1 MEEQRVVGCFL
12 NNSYGRFFGPS
23 LSVLILVLCLS
34 GAGVSQARQPCSI
47 LDRIS
52 SKDAL
57 VVADPDGRI
66 LYSKN
71 EDKLCTPASTLKILT
86 GLAAIHYLGAAYR
99 FETEFYVDD
108 EQNLKVKGYG
118 DPLLV
123 SEVWREIA
131 GALAPII
138 RGCKGVVVDDAY
150 FSQDI
155 DIPGVGSS
163 TNPYDAPNGALCANF
178 NTVSFEHN
186 ASGKIVSAESQ
197 TPITPLAREKI
208 RSLGL
213 RKGRHTFSHKGH
225 EASRYAGELLFDFLT
240 ETGRVCAG
248 GVRADTVH
256 SGDRLIY
263 TYRSI
268 FTVEEAVGKMLEF
281 SNNFIANQLLLTL
294 GAHVHGPPG
303 TVAKGVAVLSDF
315 VRHELQLEDVEIA
328 EGSGISRQNRLSALD
343 MLAVLRRF
351 APYRALLVR
360 KGPVLCKTGTLN
372 GVRTRAGYIEG
383 KPGRLYAFVIF
394 LNSSRRD
401 IDSILDCVKKGIDHG
416 DDS

>member
-1 MEEQRVVGCFL
+1 MH
-12 NNSYGRFFGPS
+12 
-23 LSVLILVLCLS
+23 
-34 GAGVSQARQPCSI
+34 
-47 LDRIS
+47 
-52 SKDAL
+52 
-57 VVADPDGRI
+57 
-66 LYSKN
+66 
-71 EDKLCTPASTLKILT
+71 T
-86 GLAAIHYLGAAYR
+86 GLDPEDFNGPCGHPHPRAGYR

-123 SEVWREIA
+123 SERWREIA
-131 GALAPII
+131 GALAPIM
-138 RGCKGVVVDDAY
+138 RGCKGVVVDDTY

-178 NTVSFEHN
+178 NTVSFERN

-208 RSLGL
+208 RTLGL

-225 EASRYAGELLFDFLT
+225 EASKYAGELLVHCLT
-240 ETGRVCAG
+240 ETGRVCAQ

-256 SGDRLIY
+256 AGDRLIY
-263 TYRSI
+263 TYRSL
-268 FTVEEAVGKMLEF
+268 FTVKEVVAKMLQF

-303 TVAKGVAVLSDF
+303 TVAKGVAVLTDF
-315 VRHELQLEDVEIA
+315 VRDELQLEDVEIA

-351 APYRALLVR
+351 APYRTLMVR
-360 KGPVLCKTGTLN
+360 KGPVLYKTGTLN
-372 GVRTRAGYIEG
+372 GVQARAGYIEG

-394 LNSSRRD
+394 LNSSRRN